1 MKEEPNI
8 AYINQLANGDES
20 IKKRLIRVLKE
31 ELPVEVENYNLNIEK
46 LNWLEA
52 AENVH
57 KLRHKIGF
65 LGLENAYQLS
75 YEYEQN
81 LREQSV
87 LLKKEFEVV
96 LKKIINFISKL

>member
-8 AYINQLANGDES
+8 EYINQLANGDES
-20 IKKRLIRVLKE
+20 IKNRLIKVMKE
-31 ELPVEVENYNLNIEK
+31 ELPIEIENYNDNIEK

>member
-8 AYINQLANGDES
+8 DYINQLANGDES
-20 IKKRLIRVLKE
+20 IKNRLIQVMKE
-31 ELPVEVENYNLNIEK
+31 ELPIEIENYNANIEK

-87 LLKKEFEVV
+87 LLRKEFETV
-96 LKKIINFISKL
+96 LKKIINFISKI

>member
-1 MKEEPNI
+1 MKELPNI
-8 AYINQLANGDES
+8 EYIHQLANGDEP
-20 IKKRLIRVLKE
+20 IKNRLIEVLKE
-31 ELPVEVENYNLNIEK
+31 ELPIEVENYYASINK

-75 YEYEQN
+75 NEYEQN
-81 LREQSV
+81 LRMKSI
-87 LLKKEFEVV
+87 LLKNEFEIV
-96 LKKIINFISKL
+96 LEKIINFISKL

>member
-8 AYINQLANGDES
+8 EYINQLANGDES
-20 IKKRLIRVLKE
+20 IKNRLIKVLKE
-31 ELPVEVENYNLNIEK
+31 ELPVEIENYNANIEK
-46 LNWLEA
+46 LNWIEA

-81 LREQSV
+81 LRDQSI
-87 LLKKEFEVV
+87 LLKKEFEVI

>member
-1 MKEEPNI
+1 MEEVPNI
-8 AYINQLANGDES
+8 NYIIQLSNGDES
-20 IKKRLIRVLKE
+20 IKKRLINVLKE
-31 ELPVEVENYNLNIEK
+31 ELPMEVENYNANIEK

-81 LREQSV
+81 LREQSI

-96 LKKIINFISKL
+96 LKKIINFISEL

>member
-1 MKEEPNI
+1 MEEVPNI
-8 AYINQLANGDES
+8 EYINQLANGDES
-20 IKKRLIRVLKE
+20 IKSRLIKVLKE
-31 ELPVEVENYNLNIEK
+31 ELPIEVENYNTNIEK
-46 LNWLEA
+46 LNWIEA

-75 YEYEQN
+75 DEYEQN
-81 LREQSV
+81 LREQSIV
-87 LLKKEFEVV
+87 LKKEFEIV

>member
-8 AYINQLANGDES
+8 EYINQLANGDES
-20 IKKRLIRVLKE
+20 IKNRLIKVMKE
-31 ELPVEVENYNLNIEK
+31 ELPIEIENYNDNIEK

-65 LGLENAYQLS
+65 FGLENAYQLS

>member
-8 AYINQLANGDES
+8 DYINQLANGDES
-20 IKKRLIRVLKE
+20 IKNRLIQVMKE
-31 ELPVEVENYNLNIEK
+31 ELPIEIENYNANIEK
-46 LNWLEA
+46 LNWLGA

-87 LLKKEFEVV
+87 LLRKEFETV
-96 LKKIINFISKL
+96 LKKIINFISKI

>member
-31 ELPVEVENYNLNIEK
+31 ELPVEVENYNVNIEK

>member
-1 MKEEPNI
+1 MKELPNI
-8 AYINQLANGDES
+8 EYINKLASGDES
-20 IKKRLIRVLKE
+20 IQNRLIEVLKE
-31 ELPVEVENYNLNIEK
+31 ELPIEVENYNASINK

-75 YEYEQN
+75 NEYEQN
-81 LREQSV
+81 LRMKSI
-87 LLKKEFEVV
+87 LLKNEFEIV
-96 LKKIINFISKL
+96 LEKIINFISKL

>member
-8 AYINQLANGDES
+8 EYINQLANGDES
-20 IKKRLIRVLKE
+20 IKNRLIKVMKE
-31 ELPVEVENYNLNIEK
+31 ELPIEIENYNDNIEK

-81 LREQSV
+81 LREQSI
-87 LLKKEFEVV
+87 LLKKEFEIV

>member
-8 AYINQLANGDES
+8 EYIDQLANGDES
-20 IKKRLIRVLKE
+20 VKNRLIKVMKE
-31 ELPVEVENYNLNIEK
+31 ELPIEIENYNVNIEK